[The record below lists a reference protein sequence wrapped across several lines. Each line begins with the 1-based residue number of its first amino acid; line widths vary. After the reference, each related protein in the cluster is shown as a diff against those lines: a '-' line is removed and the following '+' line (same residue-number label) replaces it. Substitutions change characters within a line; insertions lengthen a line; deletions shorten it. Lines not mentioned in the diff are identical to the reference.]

1 MRCVPRIVGAA
12 LDVLNFHDD
21 IVTME
26 LHNATDNPLIFAD
39 DDAVLHGGNFYSQ
52 HVAFASDTLFIGVA
66 RLAIHSERRLRHRAI
81 K

>member
-39 DDAVLHGGNFYSQ
+39 DDAVLHGGI
-52 HVAFASDTLFIGVA
+52 FAASTWPSPRTRCL
-66 RLAIHSERRLRHRAI
+66 LA
-81 K
+81 